1 MTTDKEQENWSVT
14 NRERG
19 RLIDKNIAGTISAD
33 ERIRLDELQV
43 YADYYLD
50 KVAKRTNRVLDELEK
65 LLASKDVEVSDAD

>member
-1 MTTDKEQENWSVT
+1 MSDKEQENWSVT

-65 LLASKDVEVSDAD
+65 LLASKGA